1 MKFKLFRKKESSN
14 SIKVLLKK
22 LKRHDTKVVAVAVII
37 ALFLSGGLIYIS
49 TPIVATTATE
59 EIAESGRQS
68 SKETTEKLN
77 EINKYLTELDKVVTN
92 NQKSLNTITQNSGYT
107 SSKETID
114 ATGKTTNTISEK
126 VTTLGGSLKE
136 VHTTIESTTSKIEEL
151 NKALEK
157 NDTTN
162 KQQLEK
168 DFAQVN
174 QDLAKINTQYEE
186 AKKQNKELIEKLQKD
201 MTDGDKKLGDSS
213 TENHKALLKELET
226 MDKSM
231 EEKNTKT
238 IETFQGDIAKL
249 SESMDKQLEV
259 INTSV
264 NTMNSSMNSGLGE
277 LKEYVGNVAGGIN
290 GRLDQVFQ
298 SVSDGK
304 KLLAST
310 LLTKGIV
317 IAEDATFQEISKAIM
332 DIPTTITVQEMTG
345 TVVYDKHFHTDGK
358 GTECNEHHVSIDRM
372 GGCYNKPYYHVHD
385 SSCYRTSI
393 SYSYYTKQETYV
405 QHWARDENGIAI
417 FRYECR
423 NCHSSFE
430 SPDGEH
436 LEYASTYDQA
446 RRRDGTG
453 IKEHVNQV
461 LVCGKNGSTLEGYS
475 CSCGYLHGQILAAHI
490 DYSMNKNLKSLPDLE
505 QSHMAVQAPG
515 AGKALDT
522 LMLLTDVDMSAGG
535 KDITL
540 EKEFSGSENV
550 SVAEPEG
557 KENSNQAGNI
567 ASLEE
572 NADGKNAGDKAQGD
586 KAAGDT
592 DADNTETTNKESGNM
607 NESDSSKQ
615 SNKDMPG
622 NIGKDNNP
630 EQSTNTVL
638 NVGGSSFAENSEN
651 EEQKKQNS
659 NTSTEG
665 NTNADNTLQDNI
677 AQ

>member
-1 MKFKLFRKKESSN
+1 MKFKLFRRKESSN

-168 DFAQVN
+168 DFAQIN
-174 QDLAKINTQYEE
+174 QDLAKVQTQYEE

-213 TENHKALLKELET
+213 TENHKALLKELEA

-231 EEKNTKT
+231 EEKNTT
-238 IETFQGDIAKL
+238 VNNNF
-249 SESMDKQLEV
+249 ESLNNGVAD
-259 INTSV
+259 
-264 NTMNSSMNSGLGE
+264 

-405 QHWARDENGIAI
+405 QHWARDENGHAI

-430 SPDGEH
+430 STDGEH

-446 RRRDGTG
+446 RRRGGTG

-515 AGKALDT
+515 AGKALDAF
-522 LMLLTDVDMSAGG
+522 MLLTDVDMSAGE

-540 EKEFSGSENV
+540 EKELSGSENV

-557 KENSNQAGNI
+557 KENSDQAGNL
-567 ASLEE
+567 ASVEG
-572 NADGKNAGDKAQGD
+572 NADGKDAGDKAQGD
-586 KAAGDT
+586 KTAGDT
-592 DADNTETTNKESGNM
+592 DADNTESTNIESGNM
-607 NESDSSKQ
+607 NESD
-615 SNKDMPG
+615 
-622 NIGKDNNP
+622 
-630 EQSTNTVL
+630 
-638 NVGGSSFAENSEN
+638 VGGSSFAENSEN